1 MCIECHPPLEPLR
14 DERLLLVNLPKTY
27 PDGVEKEE
35 IYKRENLYEKV
46 RKYWKVN
53 IERAKLA
60 DYVLGVY
67 KGEVIAVFK
76 PSDWIEIEDKEK
88 FSGKRGMFICDAHN
102 PIQNSPY
109 LKMDASHY
117 FKGQNPVRYVNC

>member
-1 MCIECHPPLEPLR
+1 MNDTNILKPIGN
-14 DERLLLVNLPKTY
+14 DRLLLVNLSKSY
-27 PDGVEKEE
+27 PDE
-35 IYKRENLYEKV
+35 IQKDELYKRENDYEKV

-53 IERAKLA
+53 IKRAKLA

-67 KGEVIAVFK
+67 KGKVVAVFA
-76 PSDWIEIEDKEK
+76 PSDWIEVEDKEK
-88 FSGKRGMFICDAHN
+88 FSGKRGMFICDTHN

-109 LKMDASHY
+109 LKMDASYY